1 MTSPA
6 ILVVASDNRG
16 KLAEL
21 RAILAG
27 LPCALR
33 PQSDFGLQSA
43 AETGADFVENALLK
57 ARHAC
62 RETGFAA
69 IADDSGLAVDA
80 LNGAPGIR
88 SARYAGDD
96 ADDVRNRDKLLRALR
111 AFDDAALSAHFH
123 CAAVLLR
130 DADDAAPIVVEARW
144 HGRITRAGRGA
155 GGFGYDPIF
164 YVPDHGCTA
173 AQLEPRVKNAISHR
187 ARAFGELRAR
197 MQTRHGA

>member
-6 ILVVASDNRG
+6 ILVVASGNLG
-16 KLAEL
+16 KLEEL

-27 LPCALR
+27 LPFALR

-69 IADDSGLAVDA
+69 IADDSGLEVDA
-80 LNGAPGIR
+80 LDGAPGIR

-96 ADDVRNRDKLLRALR
+96 ADDARNREKLLRELR
-111 AFDDAALSAHFH
+111 AFDDAALSARFH
-123 CAAVLLR
+123 CAAVSLR
-130 DADDAAPIVVEARW
+130 DIADDAPIIVEACW
-144 HGRITRAGRGA
+144 HGRITREPRGD
-155 GGFGYDPIF
+155 GGFGYDPLF

-173 AQLEPRVKNAISHR
+173 AQLAPRVKNAISHR

-197 MQTRHGA
+197 LQARRGA